1 MKMKNVFML
10 LLGAML
16 VLSMIGTGTAAN
28 AGEQTPITEDFLGS
42 AATGSTKGTTN
53 VTLVLSQSFEVI
65 LPADFQLTENGN
77 GEFTGLANVSAYAML
92 LSSGNKLTVSMTSA
106 TNQDGNTWH
115 LTNTTGSDT
124 LDYATKVS
132 AFIDGG
138 HVDLDY
144 SPDWY
149 IAGTPIIHIDRS
161 GVKQDRHIH
170 FKLINT
176 PTVIGKYKD
185 TLTFNIYVGPTP

>member
-28 AGEQTPITEDFLGS
+28 AGVQTPITEEFLGS
-42 AATGSTKGTTN
+42 AVTGSTTGTTN
-53 VTLVLSQSFEVI
+53 VTLALSQSFEVI
-65 LPADFQLTENGN
+65 LPADFQLTENSN
-77 GEFTGLANVSAYAML
+77 GEFTGLANISAHAML

-144 SPDWY
+144 SPGWY
-149 IAGTPIIHIDRS
+149 IAGTPIIHIDRTGQAYPLQAHKHS
-161 GVKQDRHIH
+161 NSNRYI
-170 FKLINT
+170 
-176 PTVIGKYKD
+176 
-185 TLTFNIYVGPTP
+185 

>member
-28 AGEQTPITEDFLGS
+28 AGTQTPITEEFLGG
-42 AATGSTKGTTN
+42 ATTGSKTGTTN

-77 GEFTGLANVSAYAML
+77 GEFTGLANVSAHAML

-106 TNQDGNTWH
+106 TNPDGNTWY

-124 LDYATKVS
+124 LTYATKVS
-132 AFIDGG
+132 VYIDGG
-138 HVDLDY
+138 HVNLD
-144 SPDWY
+144 DAAGWY
-149 IAGTPIIHIDRS
+149 TAGTPIIHIDRS
-161 GVKQDRHIH
+161 GVKQDKYIH

-176 PTVIGKYKD
+176 PTVIGIYKD
-185 TLTFNIYVGPTP
+185 TLTFEIKVGPTP